1 MHMGLIRSKIFVF
14 NAFIGIGV
22 FILAISYLHG
32 CYIGTI
38 LGKYDTT

>member
-14 NAFIGIGV
+14 NAYRKGV
-22 FILAISYLHG
+22 FILAISYRHG